1 MSKKPRTLSLER
13 ITVAFAATDPQPH
26 SLEAIATLAAGHK
39 AKISCVFIEDADM
52 LRAARLPF
60 ALEVCRATNVVR
72 RIDPREIERSLKK
85 RATAARKLFAETA
98 ERSGAKWSFE
108 VVRKRTASAVLEL
121 AKDTD
126 VTMFSAATSLRSRG
140 GTASQ
145 TSKSA
150 KLLSPDDESIV
161 VLVDRSAASSRAV
174 QVAHK
179 LAEVRGIPLHAVV
192 VAATRAGLDRLS
204 GQLQRT
210 GEIEA
215 SHIHGLCNPQF
226 DDIAAAARACCPA
239 AMVLPIAQ
247 VQVASERIRELEAS
261 IENPILIVK

>member
-1 MSKKPRTLSLER
+1 MRRKSGALSIER
-13 ITVAFAATDPQPH
+13 ITVAFAATDPQPR

-39 AKISCVFIEDADM
+39 AEVSCVFIEDIDM

-60 ALEVCRATNVVR
+60 ALEVCRATNLVR
-72 RIDPREIERSLKK
+72 SIDSGEIERSLKK

-108 VVRKRTASAVLEL
+108 VVRERTASAVLKL
-121 AKDTD
+121 AKGTD
-126 VTMFSAATSLRSRG
+126 VTMFSAATSLRYRG
-140 GTASQ
+140 PVVSDRTKGTE
-145 TSKSA
+145 
-150 KLLSPDDESIV
+150 LLSPDAGSIV

-179 LAEVRGIPLHAVV
+179 LADVRGIPLHALV
-192 VAATRAGLDRLS
+192 VAATKAGLDRLS

-210 GEIEA
+210 GEVEA

-226 DDIAAAARACCPA
+226 DDIATAARAYCPA

-247 VQVASERIRELEAS
+247 VEASSERIHDLEAS